1 MANTK
6 PSSSFLGI
14 VDTAGLNLVSHQSIT
29 SSTANMVFTDLTDEF
44 HILYL
49 WNVKPVTNA
58 VNLKVEWSID
68 NGSTYLST
76 LYGRTAYT
84 NDVGATITNISSNA
98 ADSSLLLSGS
108 ETMSNT
114 ASGSVFRLEFDR
126 AKLNTT
132 ELMGMF
138 HGTVRGSSSTMDQI
152 TGSFQKYSLS
162 SSDVDAFRIS
172 FSSGNIATMQAS
184 LFSVSTA

>member
-84 NDVGATITNISSNA
+84 NDVGATINNISSNA
-98 ADSSLLLSGS
+98 TDSSLLLSGS
-108 ETMSNT
+108 ELMSNT

-184 LFSVSTA
+184 LFSVATS